1 MMEIFSSEEKSI
13 IKDARNLFYSKKK
26 LIITRL
32 KHIASLSGLEKENK
46 AIKHRIIGEK
56 SF

>member
-1 MMEIFSSEEKSI
+1 MMEIFSSEVKSI